1 MTLEIQNLTKIFGT
15 AKALDDVSFSVPSG
29 SLVGVIGRSG
39 AGKSTLL
46 RAINRLSDATSGQ
59 IVFNGEDVTGLK
71 GAELRRWRSRAAMV
85 FQQFNLA
92 GRLDVMT
99 NVLLGRMAHVSTLRA
114 ALNLY
119 AEQDRAIATAAL
131 DLVDMA
137 DYAAQRAES
146 LSGGQQQR
154 VAIARA
160 LAQEPELILADEP
173 VASLDPRNTRIVMD
187 TLQRLNREFGITVVV
202 NLHSID
208 LARNYCDRLI
218 GLQAGRMFFDG
229 TAAQLNDGAVRDLYG
244 MESGE
249 AGVENSPL
257 LPTMQPDANMEM
269 AK

>member
-1 MTLEIQNLTKIFGT
+1 MTLEIQNLTKVFGA
-15 AKALDDVSFSVPSG
+15 AKALNDVSFSIPTG

-46 RAINRLSDATSGQ
+46 RAINRLSDATSGT
-59 IVFNGEDVTGLK
+59 IMFKGEDVSSLK
-71 GAELRRWRSRAAMV
+71 GADLRRWRSRAAMV

-92 GRLDVMT
+92 GRLDVMN
-99 NVLLGRMAHVSTLRA
+99 NVLLGRLSRVSTLRA

-119 AEQDRAIATAAL
+119 GEEDRAIATAAL

-187 TLQRLNREFGITVVV
+187 TLQRLNRDFGMTVLV

-208 LARNYCDRLI
+208 LARHYCDRLI
-218 GLQAGRMFFDG
+218 GLQGGRMFFDG
-229 TAAQLNDGAVRDLYG
+229 TAAQLTDGVVRDLYG

-249 AGVENSPL
+249 AGVENNPL
-257 LPTMQPDANMEM
+257 GAVQPVARMEM